1 MTNVIDTFS
10 TWNSTEFYKELPIFE
25 LKCSQKFPMEET
37 IIPIMKRKL
46 MAYVFQIVNFEKISN
61 NFDS

>member
-1 MTNVIDTFS
+1 MV
-10 TWNSTEFYKELPIFE
+10 
-25 LKCSQKFPMEET
+25 
-37 IIPIMKRKL
+37 PIMKRKI